1 MIPVFWGIASQF
13 HNDNFWSLLTSHF
26 ALVVDVVH
34 AVGEAPLQLRALR
47 HVEARP
53 EGNQFDGKLPYKRSP
68 NLDVSEMYVSWSYY
82 DLMCLEYL
90 SYKVLSVSMSWS
102 VIMWL

>member
-1 MIPVFWGIASQF
+1 MVAVEHYFFLRTLPVRGVQVPDELRFLSFGESIPNFTITV
-13 HNDNFWSLLTSHF
+13 FWSLPTSHF

-53 EGNQFDGKLPYKRSP
+53 AEENQFDGKLPYK
-68 NLDVSEMYVSWSYY
+68 
-82 DLMCLEYL
+82 
-90 SYKVLSVSMSWS
+90 
-102 VIMWL
+102 